1 MKKGIIVII
10 AFFSLLVI
18 AGAAFADAEYDA
30 ALKAYAE
37 RNYKDAAVHFR
48 TYVEKKPDP
57 AAYYLLGYSLYELG
71 RFKEATDCFK
81 QAYLIDPT
89 FSPEKVGFVKE
100 FPKVRAKKMKKIRKK
115 AHRHARAREQKK
127 APVGKKSTK
136 AKQAAHEKSPASPP
150 RSATN
155 KTP

>member
-10 AFFSLLVI
+10 AFFSLLFI

-30 ALKAYAE
+30 ALKAYAG

-48 TYVEKKPDP
+48 TYVEKRPDST
-57 AAYYLLGYSLYELG
+57 AYYLLGYSLYELG
-71 RFKEATDCFK
+71 RFKEATECFK

-89 FSPEKVGFVKE
+89 FSPEKVGLVKE
-100 FPKVRAKKMKKIRKK
+100 FPKVKAKKMKKVRKK
-115 AHRHARAREQKK
+115 AHRHAPARGHKK
-127 APVGKKSTK
+127 APAGKKPTK
-136 AKQAAHEKSPASPP
+136 AKSPAGEKCPATP
-150 RSATN
+150 QKSATK

>member
-30 ALKAYAE
+30 AMKAYAE
-37 RNYKDAAVHFR
+37 RNYRDAAVHFR
-48 TYVEKKPDP
+48 TYVEKKPDST
-57 AAYYLLGYSLYELG
+57 AYYLLGYSLYELG
-71 RFKEATDCFK
+71 KYKEATECFK

-89 FSPEKVGFVKE
+89 FSPEKVGLSKE
-100 FPKVRAKKMKKIRKK
+100 FPKVRAKKMKKTRKK
-115 AHRHARAREQKK
+115 AHRHTPSRGHKK
-127 APVGKKSTK
+127 APAGNKPTK
-136 AKQAAHEKSPASPP
+136 AKSPAGEKCPAPP
-150 RSATN
+150 QKSTTR